1 MATPLKL
8 TCKEASRLLSQAM
21 EAKLP
26 FWEQARLRVHLLA
39 CDACSNF
46 SRQLVLLRRALAR
59 LIDDR

>member
-26 FWEQARLRVHLLA
+26 RWQQVRLRLHLLA
-39 CDACSNF
+39 CDACANF
-46 SRQLVLLRRALAR
+46 SRQLDLLRRAVAQLT
-59 LIDDR
+59 DDR